1 MRAEHVS
8 GRFAAILLTALLAAE
23 PPAAAAAQ
31 DGGFDWPNGASAAVS
46 LAYDDALDS
55 HLDHAIPALDRHGFR
70 ASFYLTLASPVVRNR
85 LEEWRAAAARGH
97 ELGNHTLFH
106 PCSASRPDRDWVTPW
121 NDLDRMPVAALK
133 QQIIMANT
141 MLYAIDG
148 REERTFTAPCGD
160 LEAAGEPYLDSVR
173 DEFVAIKSMA
183 GGVTPDMEALDPH
196 AVGVA
201 APVGATGPELI
212 AIVREAAERGTMAN
226 LTFHGVGG
234 DYLAVS
240 AEAHDQL
247 LRHLADNPD
256 VYWVDTFLNIMKY
269 VRARRQ
275 TE

>member
-1 MRAEHVS
+1 MS
-8 GRFAAILLTALLAAE
+8 GRFAAILLAGLLAAV
-23 PPAAAAAQ
+23 PPGTATARG
-31 DGGFDWPNGASAAVS
+31 DGFDWPNGASAAVS

-121 NDLDRMPVAALK
+121 NDLDRMAVGALE
-133 QQIIMANT
+133 QQIIIANT